1 MNTSEHI
8 LVIVLA
14 AVLALFLLLAII
26 IAVLIIKLLRKVQYI
41 AQKAESVI
49 ESAESVG
56 TVFKNAAGPM
66 ALVRVIRNIIH
77 VAQSNQKRSK

>member
-14 AVLALFLLLAII
+14 AALALFLLLAII
-26 IAVLIIKLLRKVQYI
+26 ISVQIVRLLRMVQHI
-41 AQKAESVI
+41 AQKAEAVI

-66 ALVRVIRNIIH
+66 ALVRVIRNMVH
-77 VAQSNQKRSK
+77 MAQGNQKRSK